1 MEINDFVDQAL
12 NQPLFDITATHLK
25 IIGIAFVI
33 FFVFWIVGFKI
44 DDKATKKM
52 DQAIKDEESFNPNA
66 GISSAFLM
74 VGALVI
80 ALGIVLFVGSNYL
93 DQKDDA
99 QLAALSAYVLAGQ
112 ESFESQQQ
120 FLNKIELEEQF
131 PGLKKLDDFDIGIDN
146 FDNGFIAEVVY
157 TRNGFFGKVISTC
170 KVSYKN
176 NILLWEGNLCDSS
189 LAKLE

>member
-12 NQPLFDITATHLK
+12 NQPLLDITTTHLK

-52 DQAIKDEESFNPNA
+52 EQAIKDKESFNPNT

-74 VGALVI
+74 IGALIIVI
-80 ALGIVLFVGSNYL
+80 GVVFFMGSNYL
-93 DQKDDA
+93 EQKDDA
-99 QLAALSAYVLAGQ
+99 QVAALSAYVLAGQ
-112 ESFESQQQ
+112 ESFESQQE

-131 PGLKKLDDFDIGIDN
+131 PELKKLDDFDIEINN

-157 TRNGFFGKVISTC
+157 TRNSMFGKAISTC
-170 KVSYKN
+170 KVSYK
-176 NILLWEGNLCDSS
+176 
-189 LAKLE
+189 K